1 MQKRDCKIM
10 RCLGIE
16 RKEQRPDESLIA
28 VLHLPMQNC
37 PKTESRIWSTPTAP
51 MTSPT
56 ARNASLTSTATY
68 SGGNPWPSAVR
79 AQSHDSNARRRQ
91 SRCRVLIAT
100 VLSGLRFCFVIRA
113 RISFCS
119 SGRPSPV
126 AHEIRGAWK
135 FFQSLSSGKSLLF
148 KMTISL
154 ESPAVSPKCGGLGA
168 LRSRSE
174 EHTSELQSRGHLV
187 CRLLLEK

>member
-56 ARNASLTSTATY
+56 ARNAFTLEFACRCSQAGSIEQTDWHTIQIDRFFD
-68 SGGNPWPSAVR
+68 GV
-79 AQSHDSNARRRQ
+79 ARRAMCFADDHSIVAEKPIEQARFAGIRRSVDHHPHTFAQ
-91 SRCRVLIAT
+91 NAPLIGGGEQRIDLLANRIEPPAQ
-100 VLSGLRFCFVIRA
+100 RFTFIRY
-113 RISFCS
+113 
-119 SGRPSPV
+119 
-126 AHEIRGAWK
+126 
-135 FFQSLSSGKSLLF
+135 
-148 KMTISL
+148 
-154 ESPAVSPKCGGLGA
+154 
-168 LRSRSE
+168 
-174 EHTSELQSRGHLV
+174 
-187 CRLLLEK
+187 

>member
-28 VLHLPMQNC
+28 ILHLPMQNC

-126 AHEIRGAWK
+126 APSVAQNAPLIGGGEQRIDLLANRIEPPAQRFTFIRCDP
-135 FFQSLSSGKSLLF
+135 F
-148 KMTISL
+148 
-154 ESPAVSPKCGGLGA
+154 
-168 LRSRSE
+168 LRKINRRVDVGE
-174 EHTSELQSRGHLV
+174 QRN
-187 CRLLLEK
+187 